1 MVTLLSQRNTRFV
14 SKVFRCTRN
23 SPYKCS
29 SSLGKTNILARQ
41 GYFINAVDEA
51 DAKDFMSRR
60 FPEDIEEYGTAD
72 AAFTAQE
79 Q

>member
-1 MVTLLSQRNTRFV
+1 MVTLPFQRNIRFV
-14 SKVFRCTRN
+14 NKIFRCTRN

-41 GYFINAVDEA
+41 GYFINATDEE

-60 FPEDIEEYGTAD
+60 FPEDVEEYGTAD